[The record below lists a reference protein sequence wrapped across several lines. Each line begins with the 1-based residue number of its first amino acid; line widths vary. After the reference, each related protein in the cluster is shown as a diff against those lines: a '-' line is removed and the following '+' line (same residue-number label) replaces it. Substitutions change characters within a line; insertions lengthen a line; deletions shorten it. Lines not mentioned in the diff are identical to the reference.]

1 MQADKPS
8 TIAAA
13 VLVSV
18 IGGFPI
24 FTLPIIGPVL
34 QEQLGFTIQQ
44 AGQIA
49 PMEVLGVGLA
59 SVLAMFW
66 IRRVN
71 WRIAALIAVAAVVIG
86 NVLTT
91 FQSDPTV
98 LTVIRFLTGFFGEG
112 TAFALGLTI
121 ISDTKEKD
129 RNFAYV
135 IAAQVAFG
143 VITLLTL
150 FRLSAAFGSIGGIYI
165 PLAVFAVL
173 VLLMLKF
180 IPEGGAKAVPEA
192 QTAQAPSMAIPMVGL
207 AVLLIWCTGLGAVWA
222 FIASIGMA
230 GGLESTSAG
239 DALAISST
247 IAILGA
253 LAASAMADKFGRL
266 APVSVALIV
275 QMVMLSMLTGDMTFA
290 RFAATAAIFQIFWN
304 MTGPYLMATIASSDA
319 SGRAAV
325 LIPAAQTG
333 GFFLGP
339 YIAVQLVT
347 EENLFPANIV
357 GIAGCLIALV
367 IFVPLIMQINK
378 AAGARAASQ

>member
-44 AGQIA
+44 AGQVA
-49 PMEVLGVGLA
+49 PVEVLGVGLA
-59 SVLAMFW
+59 SVLAIFW

-98 LTVIRFLTGFFGEG
+98 LTVIRFLTGFIGEG
-112 TAFALGLTI
+112 TAFALGLSI
-121 ISDTKEKD
+121 IADTKETD

-143 VITLLTL
+143 VVTLLTL
-150 FRLSAAFGSIGGIYI
+150 FRFSAAFGSIGGIYI
-165 PLAVFAVL
+165 PLAAFAVL

-180 IPEGGAKAVPEA
+180 IPEGGAKVVPEA

-222 FIASIGMA
+222 FMASIGMA

-247 IAILGA
+247 VAILGA
-253 LAASAMADKFGRL
+253 LAASVMADKFGRL
-266 APVSVALIV
+266 APVSIALIV
-275 QMVMLSMLTGDMTFA
+275 QMIMLSVLTGDMTFA
-290 RFAATAAIFQIFWN
+290 RFAATAAVFQIFWN
-304 MTGPYLMATIASSDA
+304 LTGPYLMATIASSDA

>member
-44 AGQIA
+44 AGQVA
-49 PMEVLGVGLA
+49 PVEVLGVGLA
-59 SVLAMFW
+59 SVLAIFW

-98 LTVIRFLTGFFGEG
+98 LTVIRFLTGFIGEG
-112 TAFALGLTI
+112 TAFALGLSI
-121 ISDTKEKD
+121 IADTKETD

-143 VITLLTL
+143 VVTLLTL
-150 FRLSAAFGSIGGIYI
+150 FRFSAAFGSIGGIYI
-165 PLAVFAVL
+165 PLAAFAVL

-180 IPEGGAKAVPEA
+180 IPEGGAKVVPEA

-222 FIASIGMA
+222 FMASIGMA

-247 IAILGA
+247 VAILGA
-253 LAASAMADKFGRL
+253 LAASVMADKFGRL
-266 APVSVALIV
+266 APVSIALIV
-275 QMVMLSMLTGDMTFA
+275 QMIMLSVLTGDMTFA
-290 RFAATAAIFQIFWN
+290 RFAATAAVFQIFWN
-304 MTGPYLMATIASSDA
+304 LTGPYLMATIASSDA

-339 YIAVQLVT
+339 YIAAQLVT

>member
-1 MQADKPS
+1 MADKPA

-34 QEQLGFTIQQ
+34 QEQLGITIQQ
-44 AGQIA
+44 ATGVA
-49 PMEVLGVGLA
+49 FSEVLGVGIA
-59 SVLAMFW
+59 SVVAIFW
-66 IRRVN
+66 IRRIN
-71 WRIAALIAVAAVVIG
+71 WRVAALIAVTAVLIG
-86 NVLTT
+86 NILTT

-98 LTVIRFLTGFFGEG
+98 LTVIRFITGFFGEG
-112 TAFALGLTI
+112 TAFALGLAI
-121 ISDTKEKD
+121 IADTKETD
-129 RNFAYV
+129 RNFGFV

-150 FRLSAAFGSIGGIYI
+150 FRLSAMSGSIGGIYI
-165 PLAVFAVL
+165 PLAAFAVL
-173 VLLMLKF
+173 TLVMLRF
-180 IPEGGAKAVPEA
+180 IPDGGAKEVQAA
-192 QTAQAPSMAIPMVGL
+192 QEVQAASMAAPLGGL
-207 AVLLIWCTGLGAVWA
+207 VVLLIWCTGLGALWA
-222 FIASIGMA
+222 YLLAIGVA
-230 GGLESTSAG
+230 GGLEPTSAG

-266 APVSVALIV
+266 APVTIALVV
-275 QMVMLSMLTGDMTFA
+275 QMVMISLLTGDMSFL
-290 RFAATAAIFQIFWN
+290 RFAATASIFQVFWN
-304 MTGPYLMATIASSDA
+304 LTGPYIMATIASSDA

-339 YIAVQLVT
+339 ALATMWVT
-347 EENLFPANIV
+347 ETNLFPANAV
-357 GIAGCLIALV
+357 GIVGCLISLV
-367 IFVPLIMQINK
+367 IFVPLVLRINRTT
-378 AAGARAASQ
+378 AAATPAP